1 MGLPAFDDAWRGKQR
16 IKPPV
21 CVLEVRDRD
30 KPDGEP
36 IAWLFV
42 QREES
47 YRRDDRKEYD
57 GQMYEASI
65 SLSYQTI
72 ERKHSFRSPVSGSF
86 DASYSRGFLEGEASV
101 SLVDGALFFDPIEL
115 RGQRI
120 GTYLMNEIVLWAQ
133 QWPEARVRSIKL
145 LSGQAQDD
153 NRARRNRFY
162 ERFGL
167 KFAYSDPEHEEG
179 VSKPMPVKELTPVT
193 SWEANIRERDPRE
206 YLAEL
211 LYERER
217 MVMDAS
223 RRDTVIQNLT
233 ARLDEANRHPVRWA
247 ARRLWWRL
255 QPILVQTALL
265 LAVVGAIWV
274 GLRSKA

>member
-1 MGLPAFDDAWRGKQR
+1 MALPAFDDAWRGKQR

-36 IAWLFV
+36 IARLFV
-42 QREES
+42 HREES
-47 YRRDDRKEYD
+47 YRLDDRD
-57 GQMYEASI
+57 GQVYEASI
-65 SLSYQTI
+65 RLSYQTI
-72 ERKHSFRSPVSGSF
+72 EPKHSLRSRVSGDF
-86 DASYSRGFLEGEASV
+86 KASYSRGFREGEASV

-120 GTYLMNEIVLWAQ
+120 GTYLMNEIVVWAQ

-145 LSGQAQDD
+145 LSGQAQED

-167 KFAYSDPEHEEG
+167 RFHYTDPEHREG
-179 VSKPMPVKELTPVT
+179 VSLPMPVQGLTTVA

-211 LYERER
+211 LHDREHMAR
-217 MVMDAS
+217 EAAL
-223 RRDTVIQNLT
+223 RDTAFRNLSAT
-233 ARLDEANRHPVRWA
+233 LNDARDRPVRWA

-255 QPILVQTALL
+255 QPILVQSAML
-265 LAVVGAIWV
+265 LAAGALVWL
-274 GLRSKA
+274 GLRSR

>member
-1 MGLPAFDDAWRGKQR
+1 MALPAFDVAWRGKQR
-16 IKPPV
+16 LKPPV

-36 IAWLFV
+36 IARLFV

-47 YRRDDRKEYD
+47 YRRDDRD

-101 SLVDGALFFDPIEL
+101 SLVDGALFFDPAEL

-120 GTYLMNEIVLWAQ
+120 GTYLMNEIVVWAQ

-167 KFAYSDPEHEEG
+167 KFAYSDPDHEEG
-179 VSKPMPVKELTPVT
+179 VSKPMPAKELTPVT

-211 LYERER
+211 LHEREH
-217 MVMDAS
+217 MVMAAS
-223 RRDTVIQNLT
+223 RRDTVIKNLS
-233 ARLDEANRHPVRWA
+233 AKLDEASNHPVRWA

-255 QPILVQTALL
+255 QPILLQGAMLLTVVAL
-265 LAVVGAIWV
+265 VWV
-274 GLRSKA
+274 GLRSR